1 MAKYI
6 NYGLESVLKEEQ
18 KLNQLR
24 IYTKIG
30 IPAYLKRCTD
40 DPECTGLVDDIR
52 YCYNCEEKFWEELN
66 KEKETATEEK
76 RKTKSYTSQKRK
88 SKSKSRK

>member
-18 KLNQLR
+18 KLNQLW

-30 IPAYLKRCTD
+30 IPACLKRCTD
-40 DPECTGLVDDIR
+40 DPGCTGLVDDIR
-52 YCYNCEEKFWEELN
+52 YCYNCEARFWEELN
-66 KEKETATEEK
+66 KQKETATEEK
-76 RKTKSYTSQKRK
+76 QKTKSYKSQKRN
-88 SKSKSRK
+88 SKFRK